1 MRLVIG
7 LAGIVDTK
15 QVCYAQ
21 GGLSQKF
28 HCIKKMILVNIWT
41 DKFIQYCN
49 QYPRND
55 DNDNMFEM
63 IQSVPDCYIIHAV
76 TPCKAE
82 QKSTNNS

>member
-1 MRLVIG
+1 
-7 LAGIVDTK
+7 
-15 QVCYAQ
+15 
-21 GGLSQKF
+21 
-28 HCIKKMILVNIWT
+28 MILVNIWT